1 MKLKKLIPC
10 LLAFA
15 ALPTFAAAVNA
26 VPMKIGPVSYYGA
39 IHTSGGKLIGAK
51 NNQEAMLRGMS
62 LFWSDATGLP
72 YYKKD
77 VISWA
82 VDNLKIDVFRFA
94 MGITCYSS
102 TTQKSNGC
110 VDSADSLFH
119 GYSYA
124 TAPES
129 YMSIVDKM
137 VEAAIENDVYIIID
151 WHSHRAEHEQ
161 SMAKTFF
168 STVSAKYKDVP
179 NVIYEIYNEPVN
191 TGWGTIQS
199 YANAI
204 TGEIRKNTQ
213 NLVLVGTPSWS
224 QLTQYGGVNGT
235 NVGYVFHFYAGT
247 HKVGSFGSRI
257 TQAKSSGSPVF
268 ITEWGTVNADGA
280 GSADQGA
287 TSDWMNFMEQNK
299 ISNCNWSLRQT
310 NGKETSG
317 MFDGSEELSSQGLL
331 ATAKYSTSGSLVK
344 NYLTKY
350 AQSWPDSLTKGKN
363 TGSCAFKPAYAKET
377 DGQVS
382 NALKSGCT
390 YTSSNENVVTVSGT
404 TLSIKGAGFS
414 ILTGNDGSQSV
425 VTIQSVAGQTITNF
439 ADMYCRY
446 NDAETHPC
454 SIGRGADF
462 SKTNSSTKTFEWTLG
477 TEKKTLE
484 GATYTIKSLN
494 PDIVDVKTVACKNAT
509 YCSSSQKEASTTI
522 MYHFKSFG
530 EAKIV
535 ATAPA
540 VTGYRAMNDTI
551 TVTYRK
557 GENKISNKFTNQ
569 YLMGGQTSST
579 GVAPEKTLLGTPITY
594 TFNTDGENYEAST
607 PYLSISG
614 TSFVGGNQNAIIL
627 VKASAAETDVLDAIS
642 KTIRVIVGDSAN
654 AVNVKQMSIPTVKKE
669 LANGLSLQFAKNGLM
684 ITAKTSAPVQ
694 VSIFDLNGKEVLSK
708 NVNVSLG
715 TRWVPL
721 GSLKAG
727 SYIATVTQGSQKA
740 TLKFNK

>member
-102 TTQKSNGC
+102 TSQKSNGC

-129 YMSIVDKM
+129 YMAIVDKM

-151 WHSHRAEHEQ
+151 WHSHRAEYEKA
-161 SMAKTFF
+161 MAKTFF
-168 STVSAKYKDVP
+168 SAVSKKYANIP
-179 NVIYEIYNEPVN
+179 NVIYEVYNEPVN

-199 YANAI
+199 YANEI
-204 TGEIRKNTQ
+204 IGEIRKNTE
-213 NLVLVGTPSWS
+213 NLALVGTPNWS
-224 QLTQYGGVNGT
+224 QLTNYGGVNGT

-247 HKVGSFGSRI
+247 HKVGSFGSKI

-287 TSDWMNFMEQNK
+287 TNDWISFMEQNK

-317 MFDGSEELSSQGLL
+317 MFEGSEELSSQGLL
-331 ATAKYSTSGSLVK
+331 EKATYSSSGNLVK
-344 NYLTKY
+344 SYLTKH
-350 AQSWPDSLTKGKN
+350 AQSWADSLTKGKH
-363 TGSCAFKPAYAKET
+363 TGSCAFAHASAKET
-377 DGQVS
+377 DGKVS
-382 NALKSGCT
+382 NVLKSGCT
-390 YTSSNENVVTVSGT
+390 YTSSNEDVVSISGSDLT
-404 TLSIKGAGFS
+404 IKSAGFS

-425 VTIQSVAGQTITNF
+425 VTIRGVAGQGIVGFN
-439 ADMYCRY
+439 DMFCRY
-446 NDAETHPC
+446 NDASTHPC
-454 SIGRGADF
+454 SVDRGADY
-462 SKTNSSTKTFEWTLG
+462 SKTNSSNMTFEWVLG
-477 TEKKTLE
+477 TEKKTIQ
-484 GATYTIKSLN
+484 GATYTITSLN
-494 PDIVDVKTVACKNAT
+494 PDIVDVKTAACKNTT
-509 YCSSSQKEASTTI
+509 YCSSSQKDASSVI
-522 MYHFKSFG
+522 MFHFKKIG

-557 GENKISNKFTNQ
+557 GEDKIHSKFGNMKIALGAASAAGT
-569 YLMGGQTSST
+569 
-579 GVAPEKTLLGTPITY
+579 APEKSLLGSPVKY
-594 TFNTDGENYEAST
+594 SFNYDGENFEDT
-607 PYLSISG
+607 CPYLSVSG
-614 TSFVGGNQNAIIL
+614 TSLAAGTQNAIVL
-627 VKASAAETDVLDAIS
+627 VRATTEGTDVLDVLN
-642 KTIRVIVGDSAN
+642 KTIRVIVGDSAQ
-654 AVNVKQMSIPTVKKE
+654 AVNLNKMSIPVVKAVASSSIVLQYAKGALTVAAPK
-669 LANGLSLQFAKNGLM
+669 
-684 ITAKTSAPVQ
+684 SAPAKVT
-694 VSIFDLNGKEVLSK
+694 VFNAIGKEVYSKTIGKGFGTLPLS
-708 NVNVSLG
+708 SL
-715 TRWVPL
+715 
-721 GSLKAG
+721 SAG
-727 SYIATVTQGSQKA
+727 NYIATVTQGSQQA
-740 TLKFNK
+740 TIKFTK

>member
-102 TTQKSNGC
+102 TSQKSNGC

-151 WHSHRAEHEQ
+151 WHSHRAEYEQ

-168 STVSAKYKDVP
+168 SAVSAKYKDVP

-317 MFDGSEELSSQGLL
+317 MFEGSEELSSQGLL
-331 ATAKYSTSGSLVK
+331 EKATYSSSGNLVK
-344 NYLTKY
+344 SYLTKH
-350 AQSWPDSLTKGKN
+350 AQSWADSLTKGKH
-363 TGSCAFKPAYAKET
+363 TGSCAFAHASAKET
-377 DGQVS
+377 DGKVS
-382 NALKSGCT
+382 NVLKSGCT
-390 YTSSNENVVTVSGT
+390 YTSSNEDVVSVSGSDLT
-404 TLSIKGAGFS
+404 IKSAGFS

-425 VTIQSVAGQTITNF
+425 VTIRGVAGQGIVGFN
-439 ADMYCRY
+439 DMFCRY
-446 NDAETHPC
+446 NDASTHPC
-454 SIGRGADF
+454 SVDRGADY
-462 SKTNSSTKTFEWTLG
+462 SKTNSSNMTFEWVLG
-477 TEKKTLE
+477 TEKKTIQ
-484 GATYTIKSLN
+484 GATYTITSLN
-494 PDIVDVKTVACKNAT
+494 PDIVDVKTAACKNTT
-509 YCSSSQKEASTTI
+509 YCSSSQKDASSVI
-522 MYHFKSFG
+522 MFHFKKIG

-557 GENKISNKFTNQ
+557 GEDKIHSKFGNMKIALGAASAAGT
-569 YLMGGQTSST
+569 
-579 GVAPEKTLLGTPITY
+579 APEKSLLGSPVKY
-594 TFNTDGENYEAST
+594 SFNYDGENFEDT
-607 PYLSISG
+607 CPYLSVSG
-614 TSFVGGNQNAIIL
+614 TSLAAGTQNAIVL
-627 VKASAAETDVLDAIS
+627 VRATTEGTDVLDVLN
-642 KTIRVIVGDSAN
+642 KTIRVIVGDSAQ
-654 AVNVKQMSIPTVKKE
+654 AVNLNKMSIPVVKAVASSSIVLQYAKGALTVAAPK
-669 LANGLSLQFAKNGLM
+669 
-684 ITAKTSAPVQ
+684 SAPAKVT
-694 VSIFDLNGKEVLSK
+694 VFNAIGKEVYSKTIGKGFGTLPLS
-708 NVNVSLG
+708 SL
-715 TRWVPL
+715 
-721 GSLKAG
+721 SAG
-727 SYIATVTQGSQKA
+727 NYIATVTQGSQQA
-740 TLKFNK
+740 TIKFTK